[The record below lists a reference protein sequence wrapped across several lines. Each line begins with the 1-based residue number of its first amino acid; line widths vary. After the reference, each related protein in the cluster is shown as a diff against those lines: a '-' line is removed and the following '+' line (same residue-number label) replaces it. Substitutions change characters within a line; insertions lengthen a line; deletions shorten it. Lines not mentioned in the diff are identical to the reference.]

1 MKGYVSRDDFKNAM
15 VFAKMGKSMTLEF
28 IYKLAD
34 TYAVG
39 SGGEYVDYLTCFRS
53 YLNELISIM
62 PSQVVVWQFLLYL
75 QMHFSRNTSLT

>member
-1 MKGYVSRDDFKNAM
+1 MKGYASRDDFKNAM

-39 SGGEYVDYLTCFRS
+39 SGE
-53 YLNELISIM
+53 NMLII
-62 PSQVVVWQFLLYL
+62 
-75 QMHFSRNTSLT
+75 